1 MRESQ
6 VGGHK
11 YLDQVINSLLFS
23 YLHLRDNHF
32 MLPIRVL
39 LADDHSL
46 VRAGLRH
53 ALEVLPDLEIVGE
66 VGNGRELMEAISR
79 LNPDLLVLDASMPD
93 FEPIPAV
100 QQIKAERPNL
110 KILIVSAYN
119 EETYVVGLLKAG
131 VDGYHMKDQ
140 PLADLQLAAQ
150 RILNGDRWISGVLI
164 DRLTSRRPLLT
175 SPTAPWLTRRQREL
189 LRLLSQG
196 IDNRNI
202 ALNLN
207 LSIKTVENHLTA
219 LYRVLGV
226 DSRMKA
232 FSYALR
238 HPELFATSGQEMAET
253 EPSQKGPDLT
263 VLLVD
268 DNTRYR
274 QQLSRM
280 IGKVSPSSLIY
291 EAENV
296 AEALSLAEQIQPQ
309 LALIDVVLEE
319 EDGIQC
325 ARHLRNISPLTRIV
339 LISAYPDRE
348 FKRQALSAGAIAFL
362 DKKDLDTAS
371 VRQVVED
378 ALR

>member
-1 MRESQ
+1 MS
-6 VGGHK
+6 
-11 YLDQVINSLLFS
+11 
-23 YLHLRDNHF
+23 
-32 MLPIRVL
+32 PIRVL
-39 LADDHSL
+39 LADDHTV

-66 VGNGRELMEAISR
+66 VGNGLELMAALAH

-93 FEPIPAV
+93 FEPITTV
-100 QQIKAERPNL
+100 QQIKAERSTL

-140 PLADLQLAAQ
+140 PLADLQLAVQ
-150 RILNGDRWISGVLI
+150 RILSGDRWISGVLI
-164 DRLTSRRPLLT
+164 DRLTSRRPLHT
-175 SPTAPWLTRRQREL
+175 SATVPWLTRRQREL

-196 IDNRNI
+196 IDNRSI
-202 ALNLN
+202 ALTLN

-232 FSYALR
+232 LNYALH
-238 HPELFATSGQEMAET
+238 HPELLAMSSQDVMET
-253 EPSQKGPDLT
+253 ASSQNGPDLT

-268 DNTRYR
+268 DNARYR

-280 IGKVSPSSLIY
+280 IVKISPSSLIY
-291 EAENV
+291 EAENM
-296 AEALSLAEQIQPQ
+296 AEALSLGEQIRPQ
-309 LALIDVVLEE
+309 LALIDVVLED

-325 ARHLRNISPLTRIV
+325 ARRLRNVSPLTRMV
-339 LISAYPDRE
+339 LMSAYPDRE
-348 FKRQALSAGAIAFL
+348 FRRQALSAGAIAFL

>member
-1 MRESQ
+1 MS
-6 VGGHK
+6 
-11 YLDQVINSLLFS
+11 
-23 YLHLRDNHF
+23 
-32 MLPIRVL
+32 PIRVL
-39 LADDHSL
+39 LADDHTV

-53 ALEVLPDLEIVGE
+53 ALEVLPDLETVGE
-66 VGNGRELMEAISR
+66 VGNGRELMEALAR

-93 FEPIPAV
+93 FEPISAV
-100 QQIKAERPNL
+100 QQIKTERPNL

-140 PLADLQLAAQ
+140 PLADLQLAVQ
-150 RILNGDRWISGVLI
+150 RILSGDRWISGVLI
-164 DRLTSRRPLLT
+164 DRLTSRRPLHASAT
-175 SPTAPWLTRRQREL
+175 VPWLTRRQREL

-202 ALNLN
+202 ALTLN

-232 FSYALR
+232 LNYALH
-238 HPELFATSGQEMAET
+238 HPEFLAMSNQDLPET
-253 EPSQKGPDLT
+253 ESHQSAPDLT

-291 EAENV
+291 EAENI
-296 AEALSLAEQIQPQ
+296 AEAISLGEQIQPE
-309 LALIDVVLEE
+309 LALIDVVLED
-319 EDGIQC
+319 EDGIHC
-325 ARHLRNISPLTRIV
+325 ARRLRNVSPLTRMV
-339 LISAYPDRE
+339 HDERLPRPRISATGLIRGGDCLP
-348 FKRQALSAGAIAFL
+348 G
-362 DKKDLDTAS
+362 
-371 VRQVVED
+371 
-378 ALR
+378 

>member
-1 MRESQ
+1 MSP
-6 VGGHK
+6 V
-11 YLDQVINSLLFS
+11 
-23 YLHLRDNHF
+23 
-32 MLPIRVL
+32 RVL
-39 LADDHSL
+39 LADDHTV
-46 VRAGLRH
+46 VRAGLRN
-53 ALEVLPDLEIVGE
+53 ALEVLPDLEIAGE
-66 VGNGRELMEAISR
+66 VGNGRELMDALPRIQ
-79 LNPDLLVLDASMPD
+79 PDLLILDASMPD
-93 FEPIPAV
+93 FEPISAV
-100 QQIKAERPNL
+100 QQIKAEYPAL

-150 RILNGDRWISGVLI
+150 RILSGDRWISGVLI
-164 DRLTSRRPLLT
+164 DRLTSRRPLRNAPST
-175 SPTAPWLTRRQREL
+175 PWLTRRQREL

-202 ALNLN
+202 ALALN

-232 FSYALR
+232 LNYALN
-238 HPELFATSGQEMAET
+238 HPDLLAMTSQDMGEPASSPNET
-253 EPSQKGPDLT
+253 ELT

-268 DNTRYR
+268 NNTRYR

-280 IGKVSPSSLIY
+280 IGKISPSSLIY
-291 EAENV
+291 EAENI
-296 AEALSLAEQIQPQ
+296 AEALTLGEQIQPQ
-309 LALIDVVLEE
+309 LALIDVVLED

-325 ARHLRNISPLTRIV
+325 ARRLRNVSPQTRMV
-339 LISAYPDRE
+339 LVSAYPDRE
-348 FKRQALSAGAIAFL
+348 FRRQALSAGAVAFL